1 VARQT
6 QDGPGGQLPVESVA
20 GTWALVLAAGAS
32 RRMGT
37 PKQLLDWEGQ
47 PLVCRAVLSAQAMLG
62 NRVLLI
68 TGCGAREVE
77 QATASSGV
85 RSLSNPDWSE
95 GIASS
100 VRTGVAALPADCDGV
115 LICGC
120 DQPGVDAPQLR
131 SLLVHCQEQ
140 RVVAASY
147 AGTAGIPAWFPRSY
161 FPALMKLTG
170 EQGAKSLLINSKDRI
185 EVPMPRARWDLDE
198 PADISKVARA
208 IGSTSS

>member
-1 VARQT
+1 MSSQT
-6 QDGPGGQLPVESVA
+6 QDKPGGQRPVEAFA
-20 GTWALVLAAGAS
+20 GTWVLVLAAGAS

-37 PKQLLDWEGQ
+37 PKQLLDWEGL
-47 PLVCRAVLSAQAMLG
+47 PLVCRAVQSAQAVLG

-68 TGCGAREVE
+68 TGCCAEKVQR
-77 QATASSGV
+77 ATASSGV

-100 VRTGVAALPADCDGV
+100 VRTGVAALPAECEGV
-115 LICGC
+115 LICSC
-120 DQPGVDAPQLR
+120 DQPGVDESQLR
-131 SLLVHCQEQ
+131 SLLVHCQER

-161 FPALMKLTG
+161 FPALMQLVG
-170 EQGAKSLLINSKDRI
+170 EQGAKSLLMSSEDRI

-198 PADISKVARA
+198 PRDISKVARE
-208 IGSTSS
+208 IGSISP

>member
-1 VARQT
+1 MSRQS
-6 QDGPGGQLPVESVA
+6 QHGPGGQAPVEFFA

-32 RRMGT
+32 RRMGA

-47 PLVCRAVLSAQAMLG
+47 PLVCRAVQSAQAVLG

-68 TGCGAREVE
+68 TGCCAKEVE

-100 VRTGVAALPADCDGV
+100 VRNGVAALPADSVGV

-120 DQPGVDAPQLR
+120 DQPGVDETQLR

-161 FPALMKLTG
+161 FPALRQLAG
-170 EQGAKSLLINSKDRI
+170 EQGAKNLLLGSKDRI
-185 EVPMPRARWDLDE
+185 EVPMARAQWDLDE

-208 IGSTSS
+208 IGPTSH